1 MRDNE
6 RVDRILRQGVPIAS
20 LGDGYALCR
29 RRREVQHAG
38 INQPV
43 MHHDI
48 GGAERL
54 HGTHRQQPGIARP
67 RTDEDDAPAG
77 GRVEKA
83 RHGTAMRPAALD
95 RQTGLACPEQRSA
108 CRVVIKVK
116 HVCHGNVMS
125 RSGAMKKLLAMVGTV
140 LVATAAQASDL
151 QGFAGAKE
159 IARGDY
165 VAAER
170 LILEQ
175 QRMFP
180 RDADLLINL
189 AYVYA
194 RTGRQAEARRLY
206 EQVVA
211 QPNELL
217 DLSKQRTAKAHR
229 IAAAGLKRL
238 DQQVAAR

>member
-1 MRDNE
+1 
-6 RVDRILRQGVPIAS
+6 
-20 LGDGYALCR
+20 
-29 RRREVQHAG
+29 
-38 INQPV
+38 
-43 MHHDI
+43 
-48 GGAERL
+48 
-54 HGTHRQQPGIARP
+54 
-67 RTDEDDAPAG
+67 
-77 GRVEKA
+77 
-83 RHGTAMRPAALD
+83 
-95 RQTGLACPEQRSA
+95 
-108 CRVVIKVK
+108 
-116 HVCHGNVMS
+116 
-125 RSGAMKKLLAMVGTV
+125 MKKLLAMVGTV